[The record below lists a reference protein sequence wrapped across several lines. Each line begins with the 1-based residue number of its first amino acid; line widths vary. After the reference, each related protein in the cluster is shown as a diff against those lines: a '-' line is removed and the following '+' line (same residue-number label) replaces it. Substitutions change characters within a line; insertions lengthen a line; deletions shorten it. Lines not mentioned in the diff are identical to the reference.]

1 MSLEAQVK
9 QHQAGGFYEV
19 FKLFFLVQKFCVTLS
34 VFAGGWVFFPH
45 ESAPIAHYG
54 ATDLLNTLGL
64 TLGEICGM
72 SRIPNCRGVLPS
84 PLCLFT
90 KSLLSNC

>member
-1 MSLEAQVK
+1 MRFSGL
-9 QHQAGGFYEV
+9 
-19 FKLFFLVQKFCVTLS
+19 FLVQKICFTHS
-34 VFAGGWVFFPH
+34 VSAGGWVFPH

-64 TLGEICGM
+64 TLGGICGM

-84 PLCLFT
+84 PLCLFS
-90 KSLLSNC
+90 KSPLSNC